1 MKQKLVY
8 EEVEQLPIR
17 SLSLVGDFND
27 WKKDAYFF
35 ARNEEGQWEIEV
47 DFPAGQNLYK
57 LVINGEMTL
66 NDPTANL
73 YMPHE
78 TGELMSVMLIDEES
92 GDRLY
97 NNEQYHVEVS
107 AYSLNNYISER
118 LEIVK
123 RSFFLDTD
131 KKAVVGLGFRN
142 ITGIHSVTAAW
153 YTPSGELDRFAE
165 NVLIQPEDREEA
177 KLWFWLQLEP
187 DLPQGQW
194 QLKVFIDGIFAL
206 EDTVHIA
213 AERVKEERLPEML
226 PIGTVVLLK
235 DTHKRLMIYGRG
247 QKEPGS
253 GKIWDYAGCLYP
265 EGNIGPEYTFLFDH
279 EQIEIVEHLGL
290 KDQEEESFLQ
300 SLGTALN
307 QQP

>member
-27 WKKDAYFF
+27 WKKDAHFF

-78 TGELMSVMLIDEES
+78 TGELMSVMLIDEDS

-97 NNEQYHVEVS
+97 NSEQYHVEVS

-118 LEIVK
+118 LEAVK
-123 RSFFLDTD
+123 RGFFLDTD

-142 ITGIHSVTAAW
+142 ITGIHGVTAAW

-177 KLWFWLQLEP
+177 KLWFWLPLEP
-187 DLPQGQW
+187 DLPKGQW
-194 QLKVFIDGIFAL
+194 QIKVFIDGIFVL

-213 AERVKEERLPEML
+213 AERVKEERLPEIL

-300 SLGTALN
+300 SLGAALN